1 MLQTPTAESKE
12 RSQAGPTVAEPT
24 PQVGLHPNTGM
35 SSSLTATGFRA
46 GQPRPDPAVLPRNI
60 GNRAMLRMLH
70 RPTPAVLPTAAPPI
84 QCKLEIGAVNDPLE
98 AEADRVMR
106 MPDPEIAI
114 GSATP
119 QISRKCA
126 ACEEED
132 EKKLVQRK
140 PTGEARSAGDA
151 PPLVHD
157 VLRSPGRSLDAA
169 TRAFM
174 EPRFGADFS
183 RVRVHDGAQATESA
197 KSVRA
202 LAYTVGNNVVFNTN
216 QYQPASIAGQ
226 RLLAH
231 ELAHVVQQSGGA
243 TLRRRMGPPGP
254 DDPDPNAPVAKKAVT
269 GTNSK
274 DQAYVVYE
282 TEIREGGTR
291 PWRNNNPGN
300 FDKPSDHPK
309 NIGTDGRFLIFPD
322 ADTGKQE
329 LIDSIAAH
337 GTSSIRTFISAHAP
351 PSENDTEQY
360 IKDVLSFMNNGSAI
374 GECQIT
380 KPAKPVSG
388 GTVIGNLNDADQ
400 ASLAMAMARKEGW
413 CDVTQTKATYN
424 CQSASIPDEYKGKLA
439 CP

>member
-1 MLQTPTAESKE
+1 
-12 RSQAGPTVAEPT
+12 
-24 PQVGLHPNTGM
+24 
-35 SSSLTATGFRA
+35 
-46 GQPRPDPAVLPRNI
+46 
-60 GNRAMLRMLH
+60 MLRMLN
-70 RPTPAVLPTAAPPI
+70 RPTTAVRPPAALPM

-98 AEADRVMR
+98 AEADRVAERVMR
-106 MPDPEIAI
+106 TPDAELAV

-119 QISRKCA
+119 HISRKCA

-132 EKKLVQRK
+132 EKKLVQTK
-140 PTGEARSAGDA
+140 ATGEARSAGDA
-151 PPLVHD
+151 PPLVHE

-174 EPRFGADFS
+174 EPRFGVDFS
-183 RVRVHDGAQATESA
+183 GVRVHDGAQATESA

-243 TLRRRMGPPGP
+243 TLRRRMGPPSL
-254 DDPDPNAPVAKKAVT
+254 DDLDKEAAAKRQAHT

-274 DQAYVVYE
+274 KQGYVVYE

-300 FDKPSDHPK
+300 FDKPSDHPN

-329 LIDSIAAH
+329 LIDSIKAH
-337 GTSSIRTFISAHAP
+337 STSSIGTFISVHAP
-351 PSENDTEQY
+351 PKENDTKQY

-374 GECQIT
+374 GKCEIT
-380 KPAKPVSG
+380 KPAKPVSE
-388 GTVIGNLNDADQ
+388 GTIIGNLNDADQ

-413 CDVTQTKATYN
+413 CDVSQPKTTYN
-424 CQSASIPDEYKGKLA
+424 CNSPSIPDEYKGKLI